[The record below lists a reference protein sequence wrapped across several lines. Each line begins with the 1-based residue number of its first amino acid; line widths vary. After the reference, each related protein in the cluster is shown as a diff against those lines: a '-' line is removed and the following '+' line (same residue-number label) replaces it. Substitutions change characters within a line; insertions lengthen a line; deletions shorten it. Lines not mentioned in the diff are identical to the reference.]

1 MAAVAATLSEFS
13 NPGAPLTTLL
23 VRLVPE
29 GGTYGLD
36 LSSTH
41 MERDPLVEFW
51 DPNHPHTDLGAGV
64 FGQFINRYTLSTLS
78 AIPDGQGI
86 DLEGGVP
93 AWTLSATGLANAMN
107 ALSHAATHIAA
118 AQEFQ
123 DLDPAKMDDIVS
135 DLVHEAADE
144 AGIAEG
150 PERDAWRARALDGYA
165 STPKTAGAVL
175 ARLAIPAHRIA
186 PLLRAMRA

>member
-1 MAAVAATLSEFS
+1 MAVAPATVSEFS
-13 NPGAPLTTLL
+13 NPGAPLATLL

-93 AWTLSATGLANAMN
+93 AWTLSAAGLSNAMA
-107 ALSHAATHIAA
+107 ALSVAATHIAA
-118 AQEFQ
+118 VQELADLEQAQ
-123 DLDPAKMDDIVS
+123 MDDIVA

-144 AGIAEG
+144 AGIGEG
-150 PERDAWRARALDGYA
+150 PERDAWRARKLTGYA

-175 ARLAIPAHRIA
+175 ARLSVPAHRIA
-186 PLLRAMRA
+186 PLLRAMRP